1 MSMELNLLQS
11 LFWQGR
17 CQSDVLFIQ
26 EMISCFPFQKRRD
39 TLKKKSTGITFG
51 TDPVWP
57 NHFWLTKCFI
67 LRIFIAILTVL
78 GLEQRV
84 LTLRLS
90 DRRPVPVQGA
100 PSLSLARSGP
110 PSLPFVPLLKKRKA
124 GAAFFLW
131 RIKNWRC
138 NWSSVSRLAV
148 AVTNGFPRQ
157 EWTRN
162 FVKSDLFCAHG

>member
-39 TLKKKSTGITFG
+39 ALKKKSTGITFG

-78 GLEQRV
+78 GLGQRV

-100 PSLSLARSGP
+100 PSLSPWPDQGLP
-110 PSLPFVPLLKKRKA
+110 PSL
-124 GAAFFLW
+124 
-131 RIKNWRC
+131 
-138 NWSSVSRLAV
+138 SSH
-148 AVTNGFPRQ
+148 F
-157 EWTRN
+157 W
-162 FVKSDLFCAHG
+162 KSEKPEPPSSCGGSKIEDATGVQCRV